1 MAQIT
6 EQMKKLIE
14 ENAMALATIGK
25 DGVPHCVA
33 VGYAKVVSENQIV
46 ITNIYMSETIKNIE
60 DNKKVALA
68 VWNKE
73 WEDESRCEGYE
84 LKGGAKHFVSG
95 QWKKFVDNLSENQ
108 EDNSKGALL
117 VSVDKIKKLA

>member
-1 MAQIT
+1 MARIT
-6 EQMKKLIE
+6 KQMKKLIE
-14 ENAMALATIGK
+14 GNAMALATIGK
-25 DGVPHCVA
+25 DGAPHCIA

-68 VWNKE
+68 VWNRE
-73 WEDESRCEGYE
+73 WEDENRCEGYE

-95 QWKKFVDNLSENQ
+95 Q
-108 EDNSKGALL
+108 
-117 VSVDKIKKLA
+117 